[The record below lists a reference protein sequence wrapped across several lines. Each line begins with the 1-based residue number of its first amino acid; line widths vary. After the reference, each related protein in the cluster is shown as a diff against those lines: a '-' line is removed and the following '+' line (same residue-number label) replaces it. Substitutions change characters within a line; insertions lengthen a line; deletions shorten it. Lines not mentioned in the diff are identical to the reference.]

1 MSAPEAMSR
10 DHERVSAYLGG
21 TMTSQEASA
30 FEQELKDDL
39 GLAAVVERW
48 QGNDAFLKQAFATPN
63 ATDISDA
70 LLARLG
76 LTETAASANVVAI
89 DSFRRPHDEQNDNS
103 ASPKWRWPMVASIAA
118 SLVVALAVGNLLLT
132 KPPGIAGE
140 AMFQTAMNNSASGI
154 DVALNETQ
162 ILTPILSFEARDGR
176 FCREFALKDNA
187 GSNQG
192 ITCKTGNQWTIEALV
207 NGGKALPSSGEIRT
221 AAGNEGATLDTVYSR
236 LGAGDPVDRS
246 TEEYLILR
254 RWIKK

>member
-1 MSAPEAMSR
+1 MSGTEGMSR
-10 DHERVSAYLGG
+10 EHERVSAYLGG

-48 QGNDAFLKQAFATPN
+48 QGNDAFLKQAFATPD

-76 LTETAASANVVAI
+76 LTETAASDNVVAI
-89 DSFRRPHDEQNDNS
+89 DSFRRPNTEQNDNS
-103 ASPKWRWPMVASIAA
+103 VSPKWRWPMVASIAA

-132 KPPGIAGE
+132 MPAGIASE
-140 AMFQTAMNNSASGI
+140 ATFQTAMNNSTSGVA
-154 DVALNETQ
+154 VALNDTQ
-162 ILTPILSFEARDGR
+162 TLTPILSFEARDGR
-176 FCREFALKDNA
+176 FCREFALKDKA
-187 GSNQG
+187 ESNQG
-192 ITCKTGNQWTIEALV
+192 ITCKTGDQWTIEALV
-207 NGGKALPSSGEIRT
+207 NGGKVLPSSSEIRT
-221 AAGNEGATLDTVYSR
+221 AAGNEGATLDTFYSR

-254 RWIKK
+254 GWTKK